1 MKKIKTAIITG
12 MSALAFIGIC
22 VGIAYFQGKDGIGV
36 PEDTRK
42 PRLLTAEERRIY
54 EELENEINGIVLDT
68 MLLEELQKQRDKL
81 ASKRNPSELDT
92 EMIKSYDANIAEY
105 TQRLSEN
112 PSFDDLT
119 SRIDDRLYE

>member
-1 MKKIKTAIITG
+1 
-12 MSALAFIGIC
+12 
-22 VGIAYFQGKDGIGV
+22 
-36 PEDTRK
+36 
-42 PRLLTAEERRIY
+42 
-54 EELENEINGIVLDT
+54 
-68 MLLEELQKQRDKL
+68 MLLEELKKQRDKL

-119 SRIDDRLYE
+119 SRIDDLLYE

>member
-1 MKKIKTAIITG
+1 MRKIKRAIITG
-12 MSALAFIGIC
+12 VSLLAFIGIC
-22 VGIAYFQGKDGIGV
+22 MGIAYFQGKDGIGV
-36 PEDTRK
+36 PKETK
-42 PRLLTAEERRIY
+42 TPRLLTDEEHRLY
-54 EELENEINGIVLDT
+54 EELENERNGIVLDT
-68 MLLEELQKQRDKL
+68 MILEELQKQRDKL

-119 SRIDDRLYE
+119 SRIDDLLYE

>member
-1 MKKIKTAIITG
+1 M
-12 MSALAFIGIC
+12 
-22 VGIAYFQGKDGIGV
+22 
-36 PEDTRK
+36 
-42 PRLLTAEERRIY
+42 TAEERRLY
-54 EELENEINGIVLDT
+54 EELENEMNGIVLDT

-119 SRIDDRLYE
+119 SRIDDLLYE

>member
-119 SRIDDRLYE
+119 SRIDDLLYE

>member
-12 MSALAFIGIC
+12 IAALAFIGIC
-22 VGIAYFQGKDGIGV
+22 AGIAYFQGKDGIGV

-42 PRLLTAEERRIY
+42 PRLLTAEERRLY
-54 EELENEINGIVLDT
+54 EELENERNGIVLDT
-68 MLLEELQKQRDKL
+68 MLLEELKKQRDTL
-81 ASKRNPSELDT
+81 AAKKNPSELDT

-119 SRIDDRLYE
+119 SRIDDLLYE

>member
-112 PSFDDLT
+112 PSYDELT
-119 SRIDDRLYE
+119 SRIDELLYE